1 MIWQKIGKYLVSAKF
16 LNYFLSKFLLLPT
29 AIYGK
34 KGMFPIKNKI
44 NICSVFH
51 FSSAARTIT
60 QDIGWMC
67 EKLEGGI
74 RGGSGQFL
82 SFWVRL

>member
-1 MIWQKIGKYLVSAKF
+1 MIWQKIGKYLVSSKF
-16 LNYFLSKFLLLPT
+16 LNYFLSNTYLPQ
-29 AIYGK
+29 YME

-82 SFWVRL
+82 TFWVRL